1 MESVNEAG
9 FERIRISGWRLGFDN
24 LFSKEMREWL
34 AARRWLLQVILWVS
48 LLNGFLVAVLFLLPN
63 IMAATGEAAIENPI
77 ADGVIGFF
85 GLGGMALSIGIII
98 LNQNEIIGEKQSG
111 TAEWVLSKPASRSAF
126 FLSKLSANLLGM
138 LLAMILPPSLVAL
151 GLVKFVEPG
160 AVSLNSFLAGT
171 GMLALNVFFYLC
183 LTLLLGVLA
192 DSREMALGVSL
203 GTLLFGLIARNFIG
217 PAALLTPWLLSDLAG
232 VVAMGE
238 PVGLEIWLPILST
251 AGWSLLFIGVALWR
265 FKRFEF

>member
-9 FERIRISGWRLGFDN
+9 FERITLSGWRLGFVN
-24 LFSKEMREWL
+24 LFGKEMREWL
-34 AARRWLLQVILWVS
+34 AARRWLLQVILWIF
-48 LLNGFLVAVLFLLPN
+48 LLNGFLAAVLFVLPG
-63 IMAATGEAAIENPI
+63 IAAAAGEAAIQDPV
-77 ADGVIGFF
+77 ADGLIGFF

-98 LNQNEIIGEKQSG
+98 LSNNEIIGEKQSG

-126 FLSKLSANLLGM
+126 YLSKLSANLIGM
-138 LLAMILPPSLVAL
+138 LLVMILAPAAVAYAM
-151 GLVKFVEPG
+151 VSIVEPG
-160 AVSLNSFLAGT
+160 AVSPPAFLAGV

-192 DSREMALGVSL
+192 NSREMALGISL

-217 PAALLTPWLLSDLAG
+217 AVALLTPWLLSDLAG

-238 PVGLEIWLPILST
+238 PLGMEIWLSILST
-251 AGWSLLFIGVALWR
+251 AVWSLLFIAVSLWR
-265 FKRFEF
+265 FRRFEF